1 MRIAVL
7 ASGRGSN
14 FQALIDASE
23 RGELPNA
30 NLVLLV
36 VNRKDAK
43 ATGRAKKHGID
54 WIFID
59 HRDKERV
66 AFDREIIKQLD
77 EYNVEGIILAGFMR
91 VLSTEFVSRY
101 RHRILNIHPSLL
113 PLFPGA
119 YAHRDALEANATKS
133 GCTVHFVDEDVDAGP
148 IILQKEVDIK
158 ADDTEE
164 TLSSRILVQ
173 EHIAFPEALHLFS
186 SKRLKVIDNRVE
198 ILAP

>member
-14 FQALIDASE
+14 FQSLIDASE

-36 VNRKDAK
+36 VNKKNAK
-43 ATGRAKKHGID
+43 AIERAEKHGID

-59 HRDKERV
+59 HRGKDRVVFDKEMM
-66 AFDREIIKQLD
+66 DKLT
-77 EYNVEGIILAGFMR
+77 EYKVEGIILAGFMR
-91 VLSTEFVSRY
+91 ILSTDFVIQY
-101 RHRILNIHPSLL
+101 KNRILNIHPSLL

-119 YAHRDALEANATKS
+119 HAHRDALDANVAKS
-133 GCTVHFVDEDVDAGP
+133 GCTVHFVDGGVDTGP
-148 IILQKEVDIK
+148 IILQKEVIINP
-158 ADDTEE
+158 DDTEE
-164 TLSSRILVQ
+164 TLSNRILIQ

-186 SKRLKVIDNRVE
+186 SNRLKVINNKVE
-198 ILAP
+198 ILSP

>member
-23 RGELPNA
+23 RGKLPNA

-36 VNRKDAK
+36 VNKKDAK
-43 ATGRAKKHGID
+43 AIERAKKHGID

-66 AFDREIIKQLD
+66 AFDREIMKQLD
-77 EYNVEGIILAGFMR
+77 KYNVEGIILAGFMR
-91 VLSTEFVSRY
+91 VLSMEFISRY
-101 RHRILNIHPSLL
+101 RRRILNIHPSLL

-119 YAHRDALEANATKS
+119 HAHRDALEANATKS

-148 IILQKEVDIK
+148 IIIQKEVVIK
-158 ADDTEE
+158 ANDTEE
-164 TLSSRILVQ
+164 TLSSRILIQ

-186 SKRLKVIDNRVE
+186 SKRLKVVDNRVE

>member
-14 FQALIDASE
+14 FQSLIDASE

-36 VNRKDAK
+36 VNKKNAK
-43 ATGRAKKHGID
+43 AIERAEKHNID

-59 HRDKERV
+59 HRGKDRVVFDKEMM
-66 AFDREIIKQLD
+66 DKLT
-77 EYNVEGIILAGFMR
+77 EYKVEGIILAGFMR
-91 VLSTEFVSRY
+91 ILSTDFVIQY
-101 RHRILNIHPSLL
+101 KNRILNIHPSLL

-119 YAHRDALEANATKS
+119 HAHRDALDASATKS
-133 GCTVHFVDEDVDAGP
+133 GCTVHFVDDGVDTGP
-148 IILQKEVDIK
+148 IILQKEVIINP
-158 ADDTEE
+158 DDTEE
-164 TLSSRILVQ
+164 TLSNRILIQ

-186 SKRLKVIDNRVE
+186 SNRLKVVNNKVE
-198 ILAP
+198 ILPP